1 MVYRTKLPE
10 TASVANSKGD
20 ARLFA
25 PSAERNSTPI
35 INLTKQIAPKTGE
48 ALEIASGTGQHIV
61 KLALSLP
68 NLSWLPSEVEE
79 ERIKSISAWVKAE
92 NLSNIKPPLYLDA
105 TETGWS
111 ESLPQS
117 DFILLV
123 NLLHLISWNETEIL
137 INQLSKALKTKGIA
151 LIYGPFMRNGE
162 LTSEGDRNFHIS
174 LTQTDPDIG
183 YKDDLD
189 MLTLFSKSGLSC
201 KEKAQMPANNLAF
214 VLKKD
219 SLTKQLKGD

>member
-1 MVYRTKLPE
+1 M
-10 TASVANSKGD
+10 
-20 ARLFA
+20 
-25 PSAERNSTPI
+25 
-35 INLTKQIAPKTGE
+35 
-48 ALEIASGTGQHIV
+48 
-61 KLALSLP
+61 
-68 NLSWLPSEVEE
+68 
-79 ERIKSISAWVKAE
+79 
-92 NLSNIKPPLYLDA
+92 
-105 TETGWS
+105 
-111 ESLPQS
+111 
-117 DFILLV
+117 
-123 NLLHLISWNETEIL
+123 HLISWNETEIL

-201 KEKAQMPANNLAF
+201 LEVVEMPANNLAF

-219 SLTKQLKGD
+219 SSTKQLKGN

>member
-20 ARLFA
+20 VRLFA

-35 INLTKQIAPKTGE
+35 VNLIKQIAPKSGE

-79 ERIKSISAWVKAE
+79 ERIKSISAWIKAE

-105 TETGWS
+105 TEMGWS

-123 NLLHLISWNETEIL
+123 NLLHLISWSETEIL
-137 INQLSKALKTKGIA
+137 INELSKALKTKGIA

-189 MLTLFSKSGLSC
+189 LLTLFSKSGLSC
-201 KEKAQMPANNLAF
+201 LEKVEMPANNLAF

-219 SLTKQLKGD
+219 NLTTQLKGD

>member
-1 MVYRTKLPE
+1 MVYRTKLPD
-10 TASVANSKGD
+10 TASVVNSKEGE
-20 ARLFA
+20 RLF
-25 PSAERNSTPI
+25 SASAKRNSAPI
-35 INLTKQIAPKTGE
+35 INVVKRIVPNSGE

-68 NLSWLPSEVEE
+68 NLLWLPSEIEE
-79 ERIKSISAWVKAE
+79 ERIKSISAWIKAE

-105 TETGWS
+105 TEMGWS
-111 ESLPQS
+111 ENLPQS

-123 NLLHLISWNETEIL
+123 NLLHLISWNETAIL
-137 INQLSKALKTKGIA
+137 INELSKALKTRGIA

-162 LTSEGDRNFHIS
+162 LTSEGDKNFHIS

-189 MLTLFSKSGLSC
+189 MLKLFSKSGLSC
-201 KEKAQMPANNLAF
+201 LETVEMPANNLAF
-214 VLKKD
+214 ITQKP
-219 SLTKQLKGD
+219 

>member
-25 PSAERNSTPI
+25 PSAERNRTPI
-35 INLTKQIAPKTGE
+35 VNLIKQIAPKSGE

-68 NLSWLPSEVEE
+68 NLSWSPSEVDE
-79 ERIKSISAWVKAE
+79 ERIKSISAWIKAE

-111 ESLPQS
+111 KSIPQS

-137 INQLSKALKTKGIA
+137 ISELSKALKTHGIA

-162 LTSEGDRNFHIS
+162 LTSEGDRNFHAS

-189 MLTLFSKSGLSC
+189 MQTLFSNSGLSC
-201 KEKAQMPANNLAF
+201 LEKVGMPANNLAF
-214 VLKKD
+214 VLQKD
-219 SLTKQLKGD
+219 SLIKKVKGG